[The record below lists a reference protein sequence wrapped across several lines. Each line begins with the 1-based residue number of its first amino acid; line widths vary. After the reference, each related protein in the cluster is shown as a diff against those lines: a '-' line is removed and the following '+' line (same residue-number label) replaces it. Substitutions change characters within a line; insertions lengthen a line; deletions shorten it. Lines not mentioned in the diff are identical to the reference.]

1 MRAPGAGGRGREGGG
16 GATSLR
22 TLAAPILIPS
32 VALGWEHGRAKR
44 ATDTHRYKAIKCVF
58 LFFVIK
64 EASAWPA
71 NENQTGLNC
80 VVEAAAGD
88 DSWFIVYL
96 QNLVLRVVC
105 NYIVWV
111 KCGAAFARCSWSEM
125 LVVALAAHPQKRN
138 AVCQID

>member
-1 MRAPGAGGRGREGGG
+1 MGAPSGRQTHI
-16 GATSLR
+16 ATTQL
-22 TLAAPILIPS
+22 S
-32 VALGWEHGRAKR
+32 VA
-44 ATDTHRYKAIKCVF
+44 F
-58 LFFVIK
+58 LFWVNK

>member
-1 MRAPGAGGRGREGGG
+1 MGAPSGRQTHI
-16 GATSLR
+16 ATKQL
-22 TLAAPILIPS
+22 S
-32 VALGWEHGRAKR
+32 VA
-44 ATDTHRYKAIKCVF
+44 F
-58 LFFVIK
+58 LFWVNK

-111 KCGAAFARCSWSEM
+111 KCGGRVRPMLLVGNAGCSFGCASTETERS
-125 LVVALAAHPQKRN
+125 LSN
-138 AVCQID
+138 

>member
-1 MRAPGAGGRGREGGG
+1 M
-16 GATSLR
+16 
-22 TLAAPILIPS
+22 
-32 VALGWEHGRAKR
+32 
-44 ATDTHRYKAIKCVF
+44 F
-58 LFFVIK
+58 LFFVNK

-111 KCGAAFARCSWSEM
+111 KCGAALVRCSWSEM